1 MQPIEIRYNRFAYLI
16 PIPFVLL
23 LMWLFYK
30 FVLTEPQE
38 PINDKIIIYVAYG
51 VLALGTFLVLNFTWR
66 FIKAPVIF
74 RMDDQG
80 IVYNPAGV
88 STGLICWDEIDD
100 VNEANIKVVRNDA
113 PVFETVLAV
122 KLKDPEAFRKRYNIA
137 IRPILQKGAK
147 MYDADVFLE
156 SGVLKNNY
164 ETVKAEIRKRLP
176 LSFLH

>member
-30 FVLTEPQE
+30 FVLIDPQQ
-38 PINDKIIIYVAYG
+38 PIKDKIFIYAAYG
-51 VLALGTFLVLNFTWR
+51 VIAIGTFLVLNFTWR

-74 RMDDQG
+74 RMDDEG
-80 IVYNPAGV
+80 ILYNPAGV
-88 STGLICWDEIDD
+88 STGLIRWDEIDN
-100 VNEANIKVVRNDA
+100 VNETNIKVVRNDA

-122 KLKDPEAFRKRYNIA
+122 KLKDPGAYRKRYNIA
-137 IRPILQKGAK
+137 IRPVLQMGAK

-156 SGVLKNNY
+156 SGVLKNKY
-164 ETVKAEIRKRLP
+164 DTVKAEIRKRLP